1 MWIVVSFIL
10 TIVSVNGILNIPL
23 PLLIISWAFCILMF
37 IAKIIGGFCGGLLKE
52 EIAIAIREDKAK
64 METLNQEMKEQQIYI
79 EELERKLMLNDI
91 PFKKKNFDWTE
102 V

>member
-37 IAKIIGGFCGGLLKE
+37 IAKIIGGFCGEILKE
-52 EIAIAIREDKAK
+52 EIAVAIREDKAK
-64 METLNQEMKEQQIYI
+64 IATLNQEMKEQQIYI

-91 PFKKKNFDWTE
+91 PFGKKNFDWTE

>member
-37 IAKIIGGFCGGLLKE
+37 IAKIIGGFCGEILKE
-52 EIAIAIREDKAK
+52 EIAVAIREDKAK
-64 METLNQEMKEQQIYI
+64 IATLNQEMKEQQIYI

-91 PFKKKNFDWTE
+91 PFEKKNFDWTE
-102 V
+102 I

>member
-1 MWIVVSFIL
+1 MWIIFSFIL

-37 IAKIIGGFCGGLLKE
+37 IAKIIGGFCGGVFKE

-79 EELERKLMLNDI
+79 EELERKLMLNNI
-91 PFKKKNFDWTE
+91 PFEKKNFDWTE

>member
-37 IAKIIGGFCGGLLKE
+37 IAKIIGGFCGEILKE
-52 EIAIAIREDKAK
+52 EIAVAIREDKAK
-64 METLNQEMKEQQIYI
+64 IATLNQEMKGQQIYI

-91 PFKKKNFDWTE
+91 PFEKKKFDWTE

>member
-37 IAKIIGGFCGGLLKE
+37 IAKIIGGFCGEILKE
-52 EIAIAIREDKAK
+52 EIAVAIRENKAK
-64 METLNQEMKEQQIYI
+64 IATLNQERKEQQIYI

-91 PFKKKNFDWTE
+91 PFEKKNFDWTE

>member
-37 IAKIIGGFCGGLLKE
+37 IAKIIGGFCGGVLKE
-52 EIAIAIREDKAK
+52 EIATAIREDKAK
-64 METLNQEMKEQQIYI
+64 IATLNQERKEQQIYI

-91 PFKKKNFDWTE
+91 PFEKKNFDWTE

>member
-1 MWIVVSFIL
+1 MWIIFSFIL

-37 IAKIIGGFCGGLLKE
+37 IAKILGGFCGELLKG
-52 EIAIAIREDKAK
+52 EIATAIKEDKARLK
-64 METLNQEMKEQQIYI
+64 ALNQEMKEHQIYI

-91 PFKKKNFDWTE
+91 PFEKKNFDWTE

>member
-37 IAKIIGGFCGGLLKE
+37 IAKIIGGFCGEILKE
-52 EIAIAIREDKAK
+52 EIAVAIREDKAK
-64 METLNQEMKEQQIYI
+64 MATLNQEMKEQQIYI

-91 PFKKKNFDWTE
+91 PFEKKKFDWTE

>member
-37 IAKIIGGFCGGLLKE
+37 IAKIIGGFCGEILKE
-52 EIAIAIREDKAK
+52 EIAVAIREDKAK
-64 METLNQEMKEQQIYI
+64 IATLNQEMKGQQIYI

-91 PFKKKNFDWTE
+91 PFEKKNFDWTE

>member
-10 TIVSVNGILNIPL
+10 TIISVNGILNVPL
-23 PLLIISWAFCILMF
+23 PLLIISWAFCILAF
-37 IAKIIGGFCGGLLKE
+37 IAKILGNFCGEVFKE
-52 EIAIAIREDKAK
+52 EIAIAIKEDKAK

-91 PFKKKNFDWTE
+91 PFEKKNFDWAE

>member
-37 IAKIIGGFCGGLLKE
+37 IAKIIGGFCGGVLKE
-52 EIAIAIREDKAK
+52 EIATAIREDKAK
-64 METLNQEMKEQQIYI
+64 MATLNQEMKEQQIYI

-91 PFKKKNFDWTE
+91 PFEKKKFDWTE

>member
-37 IAKIIGGFCGGLLKE
+37 IAKIIGGFCGEILKE
-52 EIAIAIREDKAK
+52 EIAVAIREDKAK
-64 METLNQEMKEQQIYI
+64 IATLNQERKEQQIYI

-91 PFKKKNFDWTE
+91 PFEKKNFDWTE